1 MFTKA
6 YIPFR
11 GYYSSPFAKW
21 QGTLS
26 TEHSLKLGA
35 QTAARW
41 FADKGWDPKQFDY
54 LYLGYTIHQKQAFYG
69 APWVAGMIGA
79 EEVPGCNV
87 SQACSTST
95 TCLYYA
101 AAGLESGAM
110 DHVLTLMTD
119 RCSNGPH
126 VLWPNP
132 LGPGGQMVAEDWVM
146 ENFNRD
152 PFAKNAMIQ
161 TAENVAKEIGVTK
174 EECDELTAIRYEQ
187 YTKALENDRAFQR
200 RYMFPVEVRV
210 SKKKTLTLEADEGI
224 IPTDREALAKLP
236 PVLQGGVHSFGAQ
249 THPADGNCAVVV
261 TTRDRARELSA
272 DPSVEIQILSYGFAR
287 VRKGFMP
294 MAPVPAARM
303 ALERAGITIDQ
314 VAALKT
320 HNPFVVNDIYFAREF
335 GIDPAQ
341 ANNYGSPLIFGH
353 PQGPTAGRCVIEMI
367 EELVKKGG
375 GYGLF
380 TGCAAGDTGAAL
392 VVKVDSKG

>member
-6 YIPFR
+6 HIPFR
-11 GYYSSPFAKW
+11 AYYSTPFSKW
-21 QGTLS
+21 QMTLS
-26 TEHSLKLGA
+26 TEHSLVLGA
-35 QTAARW
+35 NTASRW
-41 FADKGWDPKQFDY
+41 LAAKQIDPRQFDY
-54 LYLGYTIHQKQAFYG
+54 LYLGFTIHQKQAFYG

-79 EEVPGCNV
+79 ENTPGCNV

-101 AAGLESGAM
+101 AAGLEAGVFGN
-110 DHVLTLMTD
+110 VLNLMTD

-126 VLWPNP
+126 IVWPNP
-132 LGPGGQMVAEDWVM
+132 LGPGGEVISENWVM

-161 TAENVAKEIGVTK
+161 TAENVARAIGVTK
-174 EECDELTAIRYEQ
+174 EECDELAARRYEQ
-187 YTKALENDRAFQR
+187 YTKALENDREFQK

-210 SKKKTLTLEADEGI
+210 SKKKTLTVEADEGI
-224 IPTDREALAKLP
+224 IPTSREALAKLP

-249 THPADGNCAVVV
+249 THPADGNCAIVV

-272 DPSVEIQILSYGFAR
+272 DPDVEIRIVSYGHAR
-287 VRKGFMP
+287 VDKGLMP

-303 ALERAGITIDQ
+303 ALEKAGLTIADM
-314 VAALKT
+314 AAIKT

-335 GIDPAQ
+335 EVDADK

-353 PQGPTAGRCVIEMI
+353 PQGPTAGRCVIELI
-367 EELVKKGG
+367 EELVEKGG

-392 VVKVDSKG
+392 VVKVG

>member
-11 GYYSSPFAKW
+11 GYYSTPFAKW

-26 TEHSLKLGA
+26 TEHALVLAGA
-35 QTAARW
+35 TVSRW
-41 FADKGWDPKQFDY
+41 LQQKGMDPKAFDY

-79 EEVPGCNV
+79 EHLPGCNI

-101 AAGLESGAM
+101 AVGLENGVVGN
-110 DHVLTLMTD
+110 VLNVMAD

-126 VLWPNP
+126 IVWPNP
-132 LGPGGQMVAEDWVM
+132 LGPGGEVIHENWVM

-152 PFAKNAMIQ
+152 PYAGNAMIQ
-161 TAENVAKEIGVTK
+161 TAENVAREIGVTK
-174 EECDELTAIRYEQ
+174 EECDELAARRYEQ
-187 YTKALENDRAFQR
+187 YTMALENDRAFQK
-200 RYMFPVEVRV
+200 RYMFPAEVKV
-210 SKKKTLTLEADEGI
+210 SKKKTVTLEADEGI
-224 IPTDREALAKLP
+224 IPTTLENLKKLP
-236 PVLQGGVHSFGAQ
+236 PVLKDGVHSFGSQ

-272 DPSVEIQILSYGFAR
+272 DPGVEIRIVSYGFAR

-303 ALERAGITIDQ
+303 ALEKAGIGIED
-314 VAALKT
+314 VAAIKT

-335 GIDPAQ
+335 GVDAGRV
-341 ANNYGSPLIFGH
+341 NNYGSPLIFGH
-353 PQGPTAGRCVIEMI
+353 PQGPTAGRCIIELI
-367 EELVKKGG
+367 EELVEKGG

-392 VVKVDSKG
+392 VVKVG